1 MSEKRISRKELT
13 RRNRK
18 QNIRRKN
25 LRSLMIVVVT
35 AFLLYIT
42 GVYGASLAYF
52 GDFISGG
59 MAVLQL
65 GKGFPVEADF
75 SDILQTGE
83 MGTTMTVLSPDS
95 FTVYSPTAKNIFTY
109 SHTMQSPVMD
119 TASHRSVLYDQNS
132 TSLKVLN
139 GHNVL
144 FQQEMENSIIHAEIS
159 DSNRIAVTT
168 RSASYNGEV
177 TVFNYNMKQRFVW
190 YCATGFPIY
199 STLSD
204 SGKTLAVN
212 TVQTVDGLLTSQIYL
227 INARD
232 GAEMYSIT
240 AASYPLHMQ
249 FLSDSRLLIAYP
261 NRIVLW
267 DVVNNAQLASCDFAG
282 GNLQAV
288 TVSGR
293 YIAVA
298 YGGLSRQQTSQLT
311 LLSKEFEEKFTVTVS
326 EKISDLSLSSSRLY
340 ALGSENMYEYD
351 YSAQLLNT
359 VNTGALAKSL
369 ADYSGT
375 LLITST
381 SISKVE
387 KTKSR

>member
-1 MSEKRISRKELT
+1 
-13 RRNRK
+13 
-18 QNIRRKN
+18 
-25 LRSLMIVVVT
+25 MIVVVT

-65 GKGFPVEADF
+65 GKGFPVEDDF

-83 MGTTMTVLSPDS
+83 MGTTMAVLSPDS

-212 TVQTVDGLLTSQIYL
+212 TVQTVDGLLTSRIYL

-267 DVVNNAQLASCDFAG
+267 DVANNVQLASFDFAG
-282 GNLQAV
+282 GNLQSV

>member
-18 QNIRRKN
+18 QNTRRKN

-65 GKGFPVEADF
+65 GKGFPVEDDF

-83 MGTTMTVLSPDS
+83 MGTTMAVLSPDS

-212 TVQTVDGLLTSQIYL
+212 TVQTVDGLLTSRIYL

-267 DVVNNAQLASCDFAG
+267 DVANNAQLASFDFAG
-282 GNLQAV
+282 GNLQSV